1 METSISEYLE
11 SKENDNQDFYNQK
24 AEDIQNTNI
33 ELKKELIEKNNNFLI
48 SKNLKEFENK
58 N

>member
-11 SKENDNQDFYNQK
+11 SIENDNQDFYNQK
-24 AEDIQNTNI
+24 AEDIQNPNI
-33 ELKKELIEKNNNFLI
+33 ELKKELIEKNKNFLI